1 MARLLFYDDKEFPA
15 WRINR
20 GEELLYIKRS
30 VEI

>member
-1 MARLLFYDDKEFPA
+1 MARLLFYADKEFSA

-20 GEELLYIKRS
+20 GEKQLYIKRS